1 MKEKMEKIANKSKV
15 AAAKARTTAKDYTS
29 GFFDFVREQGVVTL
43 AVGFII
49 GGAVTKLV
57 NSFVTYIIN
66 PILGFVL
73 GKTNLNGATI
83 QLGKATIAWGAFISS
98 LIDFLVIALVVYL
111 GFRILH
117 LDRLDIDKK
126 KREKEA
132 EEVAKKEEKQEEKSS
147 KPKSKK

>member
-1 MKEKMEKIANKSKV
+1 MKEKMDKVAAKSKV
-15 AAAKARTTAKDYTS
+15 AAQKARSTAQIYTS

-57 NSFVTYIIN
+57 NSFVADIIN
-66 PILGFVL
+66 PFLALFL
-73 GKTNLNGATI
+73 GKTNLAGATAQI
-83 QLGKATIAWGAFISS
+83 GQVTVAWGNFVSA
-98 LIDFLVIALVVYL
+98 LVDFLVIALVVYI
-111 GFRILH
+111 GFKVLR

-132 EEVAKKEEKQEEKSS
+132 EETAKKEEKAEKSNT
-147 KPKSKK
+147 KK

>member
-1 MKEKMEKIANKSKV
+1 MKEKMDKVAAKSKV
-15 AAAKARTTAKDYTS
+15 AAQKARSTAQIYTS

-57 NSFVTYIIN
+57 NSFVVDIIN
-66 PILGFVL
+66 PFLALFL
-73 GKTNLNGATI
+73 GKTNLAGATAQI
-83 QLGKATIAWGAFISS
+83 GQVTVAWGNFVSA
-98 LIDFLVIALVVYL
+98 LVDFLVIALVVYI
-111 GFRILH
+111 GFKVLR

-132 EEVAKKEEKQEEKSS
+132 EETAKKEEKAEKSNT
-147 KPKSKK
+147 KK